1 MADLGYFSLALAL
14 VVALFSLLAALLGAR
29 GRPELVA
36 AARNGTFAL
45 LGLTSLASAVLA
57 YAFIS
62 HDFSLEYVASYSA
75 RGMSTAYTLAA
86 FWAGN
91 EGSLLLWSW
100 VLALMAAMVLW
111 QKPRRD
117 FLPYIVAVLS
127 ATMAFFLLLMVFVSN
142 PFRQLP
148 FTPADGRGLNPL
160 LENMGMLFHP
170 LTTLAGY
177 SIFAIPFAF
186 AVAALATGQVGEEW
200 LRRTRRYT
208 LVAWALLGIGTLLG
222 AQWAYV
228 ELGWGGYWAWDPVE
242 NAGLMPWLT
251 ATAFLHSALIQKRR
265 GMLKVWNMVLIIVT
279 FNLALFGTFLTRSGI
294 ISSVHTFGESGLGP
308 LFLGFIFISLLVS
321 LVLLYRRLPS
331 LKSEDELDSLV
342 SRESTFLINNLLLV
356 AITFATF
363 LGTIFPVISQA
374 VRGVK
379 VTVGPPFFNQVNGPI
394 FLLFLLLMGIC
405 PLIGWRRATP
415 GNLLRNFLLPAGSAV
430 LVLVLLIVLGVK
442 TWYALLGFGVCAFV
456 LATIFL
462 EWFRGVRAR
471 HRKGENYLTAFFRLL
486 WGNRPRYGGY
496 LVHVGIIL
504 LALGVIGSS
513 VYKAEA
519 EVSLSPGESFQ
530 IGKYTLKYEGMST
543 YPTEKKEVVSATIQ
557 VFNNGKP
564 AGIMAPAK
572 TFHVNY
578 DTPVSEVAIRSTLLE
593 DLYVILMGW
602 DEIGGVAAFKALVNP
617 LIAWMWIGGFLFILG
632 TVIAIW
638 PERKPAHVR
647 S

>member
-1 MADLGYFSLALAL
+1 
-14 VVALFSLLAALLGAR
+14 
-29 GRPELVA
+29 
-36 AARNGTFAL
+36 
-45 LGLTSLASAVLA
+45 
-57 YAFIS
+57 
-62 HDFSLEYVASYSA
+62 
-75 RGMSTAYTLAA
+75 
-86 FWAGN
+86 
-91 EGSLLLWSW
+91 
-100 VLALMAAMVLW
+100 
-111 QKPRRD
+111 
-117 FLPYIVAVLS
+117 
-127 ATMAFFLLLMVFVSN
+127 
-142 PFRQLP
+142 
-148 FTPADGRGLNPL
+148 
-160 LENMGMLFHP
+160 
-170 LTTLAGY
+170 
-177 SIFAIPFAF
+177 
-186 AVAALATGQVGEEW
+186 
-200 LRRTRRYT
+200 
-208 LVAWALLGIGTLLG
+208 
-222 AQWAYV
+222 
-228 ELGWGGYWAWDPVE
+228 
-242 NAGLMPWLT
+242 AGLMPWLT
-251 ATAFLHSALIQKRR
+251 GTAFLHSALIQKRR
-265 GMLKVWNMVLIIVT
+265 GMLKVWNMVLIIIT

-294 ISSVHTFGESGLGP
+294 ISSVHTFGASGLGP

-356 AITFATF
+356 AIAFATF
-363 LGTIFPVISQA
+363 LGTIFPVISEA

-415 GNLLRNFLLPAGSAV
+415 GNLLRNFLIPATTAV
-430 LVLVLLIVLGVK
+430 LVLVLLIVLGVN

-456 LATIFL
+456 LATILL

-471 HRKGENYLTAFFRLL
+471 HRKGENYITAFFRLL

-519 EVSLSPGESFQ
+519 EVSLKPGEDFQ
-530 IGKYTLKYEGMST
+530 VGKYTLKYEGMST

-593 DLYVILMGW
+593 DLYVILIGW

-638 PERKPAHVR
+638 PERKPAHVQA
-647 S
+647 